1 MTQRR
6 PLVLLVTETSDLAAD
21 LLVLAAKERS
31 IVLHRFNQDEFPQR
45 ASIVWQSNGQ
55 THFACEGRTFAEND
69 VSGAWF
75 RRNPPRKSHQDP
87 TLAFATRETEGF
99 LGGVWETAPWFWMN
113 APAAAARAEHKL
125 LQLRYAQEL
134 GFTVPATLAT
144 NCPDAAR
151 RFVRA
156 AAIATAPAIATTPAV
171 AETPAVAKTPTIAK
185 TPAIAKTLVGG
196 KLTIDGTDHAIFTSA
211 VTAEDLNADDEILA
225 CPVIFQSRIETHF
238 DLRVT
243 VVGNQVF
250 AARIFLRNRTQHDLD
265 WRRTDPTRLYYERH
279 VLSPELESKC
289 TKLVAAMGLT
299 YGALDFVV
307 TPQGEHVFLELN
319 PAGQWGW
326 IEQALGFPITN
337 AILDRLT
344 EEQSCA
350 R

>member
-45 ASIVWQSNGQ
+45 ARISWRSNGQ
-55 THFACEGRTFAEND
+55 IHFDCEGRTFAEND

-75 RRNPPRKSHQDP
+75 RRNPRRKNHHD
-87 TLAFATRETEGF
+87 LALTFAAREIEGF

-113 APAAAARAEHKL
+113 APAATARAEHKL
-125 LQLRYAQEL
+125 LQLRHAQQL
-134 GFTVPATLAT
+134 GFTVPPTLAT

-151 RFVRA
+151 RFVG
-156 AAIATAPAIATTPAV
+156 PA
-171 AETPAVAKTPTIAK
+171 
-185 TPAIAKTLVGG
+185 PAIAKTLVGG

-211 VTAEDLNADDEILA
+211 ITAEDLTADDDITA
-225 CPVIFQSRIETHF
+225 CPVIFQPRIETQF

-243 VVGNQVF
+243 VVTTQVF
-250 AARIFLRNRTQHDLD
+250 AARIFLRSRTERDLD
-265 WRRTDPTRLYYERH
+265 WRRADPARLIYERH
-279 VLSPELESKC
+279 LLPAELETKC
-289 TKLVAAMGLT
+289 IELVAAMGLT

-307 TPQGEHVFLELN
+307 TPHDEHVFLELN

-326 IEQALGFPITN
+326 IEQALGLPITN

-344 EEQSCA
+344 EATSCA
-350 R
+350 

>member
-1 MTQRR
+1 
-6 PLVLLVTETSDLAAD
+6 LAAD

-45 ASIVWQSNGQ
+45 ASIGWRSNGQ
-55 THFACEGRTFAEND
+55 TRFDCEGRTFAEND
-69 VSGAWF
+69 ISGAWF
-75 RRNPPRKSHQDP
+75 RRSPRRKSHQDP
-87 TLAFATRETEGF
+87 ATAFAARETEGF

-125 LQLRYAQEL
+125 LQLRLAQQL
-134 GFTVPATLAT
+134 GFTVPRTLAT
-144 NCPDAAR
+144 NSPDAAR
-151 RFVRA
+151 RFVGPT
-156 AAIATAPAIATTPAV
+156 AIVQTS
-171 AETPAVAKTPTIAK
+171 
-185 TPAIAKTLVGG
+185 AIAKTVVGG
-196 KLTIDGTDHAIFTSA
+196 KLTIDGTDHAVFTSA

-225 CPVIFQSRIETHF
+225 CPVIFQSRIETQF

-243 VVGNQVF
+243 VVGSQVF

-265 WRRTDPTRLYYERH
+265 WRRAEPTRLYYERH
-279 VLSPELESKC
+279 VLPSELESKC
-289 TKLVAAMGLT
+289 TKLVVAMGLT

-307 TPQGEHVFLELN
+307 TPQGEQVFLELN

-326 IEQALGFPITN
+326 IEQVLGFSITN

-350 R
+350 